1 MTDRRI
7 ALLVLLII
15 GLLALALGVV
25 LAWHSYLSNQ
35 ASAV

>member
-15 GLLALALGVV
+15 GVLLLALGLG
-25 LAWHSYLSNQ
+25 LAWHSHLAGQ
-35 ASAV
+35 ASPV